1 VVHPEIAGGP
11 TRFEQQRIGEN
22 IVYFRE
28 RKKTMAKRTGQL
40 ADDLLTLTKSVFVD
54 LPLVRMRWGWGF
66 GTEEAVTETA
76 WRGYDAAVR
85 LTTAAID
92 NLYRLPLYGAVMR
105 SATPVFLR
113 WQQVSNAMIGAAAAG
128 LWQVVGL
135 STKAETRALQEA
147 VAHLG
152 AELRAQREESKTLVS
167 LAARVV
173 QALEE
178 ETLVTPPPVFKR
190 FVLNEQLSQPKAT
203 PTTHPKG
210 N

>member
-1 VVHPEIAGGP
+1 
-11 TRFEQQRIGEN
+11 
-22 IVYFRE
+22 
-28 RKKTMAKRTGQL
+28 MAKRTEQL
-40 ADDLLTLTKSVFVD
+40 ADDLLTLTKSIFID
-54 LPLVRMRWGWGF
+54 LPLTRMQWRWGIGA
-66 GTEEAVTETA
+66 EEAVTETA
-76 WRGYDAAVR
+76 WKGYDAGVR

-92 NLYRLPLYGAVMR
+92 NLYRLPLYGEMLRGV
-105 SATPVFLR
+105 TPVFLR

-135 STKAETRALQEA
+135 ATKAETRALQEA
-147 VAHLG
+147 VDCLG
-152 AELRAQREESKTLVS
+152 AELRAQREEHKILVS

-178 ETLVTPPPVFKR
+178 ETLVTQPPMFKR